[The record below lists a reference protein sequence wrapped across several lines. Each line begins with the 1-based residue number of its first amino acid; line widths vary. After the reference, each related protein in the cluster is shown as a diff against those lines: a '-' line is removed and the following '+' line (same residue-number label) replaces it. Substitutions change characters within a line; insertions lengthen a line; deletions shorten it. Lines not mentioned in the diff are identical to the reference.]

1 MEQKSFGQQP
11 EREKFGS
18 RLGFILISAGCAIGL
33 GNVWRFPYIVSQYG
47 GAAFILLYL
56 LFLVVFGL
64 PIMTMEFAV
73 GRASQ
78 KSIAHSFTA
87 LEPKNTKWHLFSWV
101 GMVGNYLLM
110 MFYTVVTAWMMIYF
124 FKMLFGDFNGQTA
137 TEVSS
142 QFGQMTSN
150 PWLLTGVT
158 IVVVLLGVAVC
169 SLGLK
174 KGVEKINKVMMICL
188 LAIILVL
195 AVYVCTLDGA
205 GEGLKYYLIPN
216 FKSIVYDAEG
226 NMILGE
232 VIFAALGQAFF
243 TLSIGMGSM
252 AIFGSY
258 IKKDRSLLGES
269 ISIALL
275 DTSVAFVA
283 GLIVIPATF
292 VYPVEGAATGGPGLI
307 FETLPNI
314 FAHIPG
320 GQILGAFFFLFMI
333 FAAMSTV
340 TAVFEN
346 IIAFGMDKWGWSRKK
361 SCLINVGLLFVLSLP
376 CILGFNV
383 LSAFTPLGA
392 NTNIMDLED
401 FIVSNNILPL
411 GSLVYVLFCTLD
423 KKAWGWNQ
431 FLTEANQGI
440 GTKMPKQLCIY
451 CKYILPILLVV
462 FYLYGIISKFFPAIF
477 G

>member
-1 MEQKSFGQQP
+1 MKIEKSFSP

-56 LFLVVFGL
+56 AFLVVFGL

-78 KSIAHSFTA
+78 KSIASSFTV
-87 LEPKNTKWHLFSWV
+87 LEPKKTKWHLFSWV
-101 GMVGNYLLM
+101 GFAGNYLLM
-110 MFYTVVTAWMMIYF
+110 MFYTVVTGWMFIYF
-124 FKMLFGDFNGQTA
+124 FKMLFGDFKNQTA
-137 TEVSS
+137 TEISA
-142 QFGQMTSN
+142 QFGQMTAN
-150 PWLLTGVT
+150 PLLLTLVT
-158 IVVVLLGVAVC
+158 LAVVGLGVFVC

-174 KGVEKINKVMMICL
+174 KGVEKINKIMMMCL
-188 LAIILVL
+188 LVIILVL

-205 GEGLKYYLIPN
+205 GEGLKYYLVPN
-216 FKSIVYDAEG
+216 FRNIICNAD
-226 NMILGE
+226 GE
-232 VIFAALGQAFF
+232 VIIGEVLFAALGQAFF

-258 IKKDRSLLGES
+258 IKKDRSLFGES
-269 ISIALL
+269 LSIAAL
-275 DTSVAFVA
+275 DTGVAFVA

-292 VYPVEGAATGGPGLI
+292 VYKETGAEMGGPGLI
-307 FETLPNI
+307 FQTLPNI
-314 FAHIPG
+314 FANING
-320 GQILGAFFFLFMI
+320 GSVLGALFFLFMI

-346 IIAFGMDKWGWSRKK
+346 IIAFGMDMWGWSRKK
-361 SCLINVGLLFVLSLP
+361 SCIINVVLLCVLVLP
-376 CILGFNV
+376 CIFGFSIWSGFKPFGNGSN
-383 LSAFTPLGA
+383 L
-392 NTNIMDLED
+392 MDLED

-411 GSLVYVLFCTLD
+411 GSLVYVLFCTID
-423 KKAWGWNQ
+423 RKAWGWNQ
-431 FLTEANQGI
+431 FLTEANQGN
-440 GTKMPKQLCIY
+440 GLKLPKALRIY
-451 CKYILPILLVV
+451 CKYVLPVLLIV
-462 FYLYGIISKFFPAIF
+462 FYVYGFISKIFPNLL

>member
-1 MEQKSFGQQP
+1 MEKQLDSG
-11 EREKFGS
+11 REKFGS

-78 KSIAHSFTA
+78 KSIASSFTA
-87 LEPKNTKWHLFSWV
+87 LEPKGSKWHVFSWV

-110 MFYTVVTAWMMIYF
+110 AFYTIVTAWMFIYF
-124 FKMLFGDFNGQTA
+124 YKMIAGDFSGLDTTA
-137 TEVSS
+137 VMN
-142 QFGQMTSN
+142 QFDGVKGN
-150 PWLLTGVT
+150 LWLQVGVM
-158 IVVVLLGVAVC
+158 VLVTVLGFFIC

-174 KGVEKINKVMMICL
+174 NGVEKVNKIMMLLL
-188 LAIILVL
+188 LAIIVIL

-205 GEGLKYYLIPN
+205 GEGIKYYLVPN
-216 FKSIVYDAEG
+216 FKSLVHNDEG
-226 NMILGE
+226 AFILGE
-232 VIFAALGQAFF
+232 VIFAALGQSFF

-269 ISIALL
+269 LSIATL
-275 DTSVAFVA
+275 DTGVAFIA

-292 VYPVEGAATGGPGLI
+292 AFPVEGGIPAGPGLI
-307 FETLPNI
+307 FQTLPNV
-314 FAHIPG
+314 FNQMFG
-320 GQILGAFFFLFMI
+320 GRIWGTLFFLFMI

-346 IIAFGMDKWGWSRKK
+346 LISFGMDKWG
-361 SCLINVGLLFVLSLP
+361 FP
-376 CILGFNV
+376 CRRSVTALN
-383 LSAFTPLGA
+383 
-392 NTNIMDLED
+392 
-401 FIVSNNILPL
+401 
-411 GSLVYVLFCTLD
+411 FC
-423 KKAWGWNQ
+423 AQ
-431 FLTEANQGI
+431 
-440 GTKMPKQLCIY
+440 C
-451 CKYILPILLVV
+451 PICV
-462 FYLYGIISKFFPAIF
+462 
-477 G
+477 